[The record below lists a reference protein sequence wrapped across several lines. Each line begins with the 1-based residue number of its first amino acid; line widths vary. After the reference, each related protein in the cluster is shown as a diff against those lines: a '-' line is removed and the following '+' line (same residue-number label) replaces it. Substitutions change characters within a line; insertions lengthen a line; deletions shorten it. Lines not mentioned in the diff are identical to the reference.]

1 MKGRKRRR
9 DRQQTTDR
17 RVPEHAPKWMIKEQ
31 QHRKH
36 RDGWNYRWPLRYGY
50 GRWSL
55 GFAGRRAGSGRS
67 RVGRVCLCVCVCAVV
82 GMGRRF
88 GVGDGPHG
96 GLAGVIVESC
106 WSRARFE
113 SL

>member
-1 MKGRKRRR
+1 MGMAGGHWDSRGEGRG
-9 DRQQTTDR
+9 
-17 RVPEHAPKWMIKEQ
+17 V
-31 QHRKH
+31 
-36 RDGWNYRWPLRYGY
+36 G
-50 GRWSL
+50 GR
-55 GFAGRRAGSGRS
+55 GSGEC
-67 RVGRVCLCVCVCAVV
+67 VCVCVCAVV

>member
-1 MKGRKRRR
+1 MELQVAVAVWVWPVVTGIRGEKGGEWA
-9 DRQQTTDR
+9 
-17 RVPEHAPKWMIKEQ
+17 VE
-31 QHRKH
+31 
-36 RDGWNYRWPLRYGY
+36 
-50 GRWSL
+50 GRESV
-55 GFAGRRAGSGRS
+55 F
-67 RVGRVCLCVCVCAVV
+67 VCVCAVV